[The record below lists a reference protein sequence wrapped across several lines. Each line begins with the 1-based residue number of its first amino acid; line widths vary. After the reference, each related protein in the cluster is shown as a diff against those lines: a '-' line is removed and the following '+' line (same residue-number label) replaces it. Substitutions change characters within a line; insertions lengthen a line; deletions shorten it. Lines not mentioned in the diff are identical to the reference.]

1 MDYKTILHQVGQLY
15 QNLSLRQRII
25 IAASIVVVVGFLVF
39 LTLFRSGSTLASE
52 AGYSVLFENA
62 NTSDSAMI
70 VTQLEK
76 SGVPYILRNEG
87 TILVPNEQ
95 VYKQRLAIA
104 SAGLLPKDN
113 KVGFELF
120 DKQEFGATEAEQK
133 VKYQRAL
140 EGELARTIES
150 LEPIHSATVH
160 IAFAKD
166 TLFTQQQVPPT
177 ASVALTIKDGLKLN
191 KKQIMGIKNLIASSV
206 TKLTPENVKIMDQ
219 KGIPLDDEGAFES
232 DLIAAQI
239 KYKRDQEYELEQKI
253 VASIAPF
260 AGGYDRVVAKVSID
274 YDFSKEESQSEVYD
288 PNTVVRSE
296 QTLEEHR
303 EGYKDKEIQGVPGAV
318 SNIGPVEGL
327 DDKGAREVYTKNQT
341 TTNNE
346 ISKKITNTTKQFATV
361 KRISAAVVVDG
372 KYKVITDDQG
382 NITNEYIPLN
392 DKEIQAIEN
401 LTKGAIGFNLARG
414 DAVEVNNLEFHRT
427 VKVENKVQTFYSRF
441 IEPFIPPV
449 KYVFAAILLFIFYKK
464 VIVPFSQKMLADI
477 KLEEEMEGKDGQ
489 VIDDAED
496 AIEKFNAAR
505 KKVEE
510 QLGFG
515 DNFDEDALQYD
526 VLLEKLRAVA
536 NEKGEEVALL
546 LQKLV
551 ENEAEFGEKDI

>member
-39 LTLFRSGSTLASE
+39 LTLFRSGSTVASE

-177 ASVALTIKDGLKLN
+177 ASVALTIKEGLKLN

-382 NITNEYIPLN
+382 NVTNEYIPLN

>member
-39 LTLFRSGSTLASE
+39 LTLFRSGSTVASE
-52 AGYSVLFENA
+52 TGYSVLFENT

-140 EGELARTIES
+140 EGELAKTIES

-177 ASVALTIKDGLKLN
+177 ASVALTIKEGLKLN

-206 TKLTPENVKIMDQ
+206 TKLSPENVKIMDQ

-274 YDFSKEESQSEVYD
+274 FDFSKEESQSEIYD

-327 DDKGAREVYTKNQT
+327 DDKGAREVYTKNQA

-382 NITNEYIPLN
+382 NVTNEYIPLS

-427 VKVENKVQTFYSRF
+427 VKVENKVQTFYSKF
-441 IEPFIPPV
+441 VEPFIPPV

-489 VIDDAED
+489 IIDEAED

>member
-39 LTLFRSGSTLASE
+39 LTLFRSGSTVASE

-87 TILVPNEQ
+87 TILVPNDQ

-177 ASVALTIKDGLKLN
+177 ASVALTIKEGLKLN

-253 VASIAPF
+253 VASIA
-260 AGGYDRVVAKVSID
+260 
-274 YDFSKEESQSEVYD
+274 
-288 PNTVVRSE
+288 
-296 QTLEEHR
+296 
-303 EGYKDKEIQGVPGAV
+303 
-318 SNIGPVEGL
+318 
-327 DDKGAREVYTKNQT
+327 
-341 TTNNE
+341 
-346 ISKKITNTTKQFATV
+346 
-361 KRISAAVVVDG
+361 
-372 KYKVITDDQG
+372 
-382 NITNEYIPLN
+382 
-392 DKEIQAIEN
+392 
-401 LTKGAIGFNLARG
+401 
-414 DAVEVNNLEFHRT
+414 
-427 VKVENKVQTFYSRF
+427 
-441 IEPFIPPV
+441 
-449 KYVFAAILLFIFYKK
+449 
-464 VIVPFSQKMLADI
+464 
-477 KLEEEMEGKDGQ
+477 
-489 VIDDAED
+489 
-496 AIEKFNAAR
+496 
-505 KKVEE
+505 
-510 QLGFG
+510 
-515 DNFDEDALQYD
+515 
-526 VLLEKLRAVA
+526 
-536 NEKGEEVALL
+536 
-546 LQKLV
+546 
-551 ENEAEFGEKDI
+551 

>member
-39 LTLFRSGSTLASE
+39 LTLFRSGSTVASE

-76 SGVPYILRNEG
+76 SGVPYILRDEG

-361 KRISAAVVVDG
+361 NRISAAVVVDG

-382 NITNEYIPLN
+382 NITNEYIPLS

>member
-39 LTLFRSGSTLASE
+39 LTLFRSGSTVASE

-392 DKEIQAIEN
+392 DKEIKAIEN

-489 VIDDAED
+489 IIDDAED

>member
-39 LTLFRSGSTLASE
+39 LTLFRSGSTVASE
-52 AGYSVLFENA
+52 SGYSVLFENA

>member
-39 LTLFRSGSTLASE
+39 LTLFRSGSTVASE
-52 AGYSVLFENA
+52 AGYSVLFENT

-177 ASVALTIKDGLKLN
+177 ASVALTIKEGLKLN

-206 TKLTPENVKIMDQ
+206 TKLSPENVKIMDQ

-274 YDFSKEESQSEVYD
+274 FDFSKEESQSEIYD

-327 DDKGAREVYTKNQT
+327 DDKGAREVYTKNQA

-382 NITNEYIPLN
+382 NVTNEYIPLS

-427 VKVENKVQTFYSRF
+427 VKVENKVQTFYSKF
-441 IEPFIPPV
+441 VEPFIPPV

-489 VIDDAED
+489 IIDEAED

>member
-39 LTLFRSGSTLASE
+39 LTLFRSGSTVASE
-52 AGYSVLFENA
+52 AGYSVLFENT

-392 DKEIQAIEN
+392 DKEIKAIEN

>member
-39 LTLFRSGSTLASE
+39 LTLFRSGSTVASE

-76 SGVPYILRNEG
+76 SGVPYILRDEG

-177 ASVALTIKDGLKLN
+177 ASVALTIKEGLKLN

-382 NITNEYIPLN
+382 NITNEYIPLS

>member
-1 MDYKTILHQVGQLY
+1 MDYKTLLHQVGQLY
-15 QNLSLRQRII
+15 QNLSLKQRII
-25 IAASIVVVVGFLVF
+25 IATSIVVVVGFLVF
-39 LTLFRSGSTLASE
+39 LTLFRSGSSVASE

-62 NTSDSAMI
+62 NTNDSAMI
-70 VTQLEK
+70 VAQLEK
-76 SGVPYILRNEG
+76 SGVPYVLRDEG

-120 DKQEFGATEAEQK
+120 DKQEFGATEAEQQ

-166 TLFTQQQVPPT
+166 TLFTQQQIPPT
-177 ASVALTIKDGLKLN
+177 ASVSLVIKDDLKLN
-191 KKQIMGIKNLIASSV
+191 KKQIMGIKILVSSAV
-206 TKLTPENVKIMDQ
+206 SKLTPENVKVMDQ
-219 KGIPLDDEGAFES
+219 KGIPLDDEGAFG
-232 DLIAAQI
+232 DDIIAMQI

-253 VASIAPF
+253 IAAIAPF
-260 AGGYDRVVAKVSID
+260 AGGYDRVVAKVSVD
-274 YDFSKEESQSEVYD
+274 YDFSEEQSQSEIYD
-288 PNTVVRSE
+288 PNTVIRSE
-296 QTLEEHR
+296 QTLEERR
-303 EGYKDKEIQGVPGAV
+303 EGRKEKEIQGVPGAV

-327 DDKGAREVYTKNQT
+327 EGNGLNELYTKNQT

-346 ISKKITNTTKQFATV
+346 ISKKITSTTKQFATI

-372 KYKVITDDQG
+372 KYKVVTDDQG
-382 NITNEYIPLN
+382 NVTNEYIPLN
-392 DKEIQAIEN
+392 DREIKAIEN
-401 LTKGAIGFNLARG
+401 LTKGAIGYSLARG
-414 DAVEVNNLEFHRT
+414 DAVEVDNLEFHKT
-427 VKVENKVQTFYSRF
+427 TKVENKVQTFYSRF

-477 KLEEEMEGKDGQ
+477 KLEEEMEGKEGQ
-489 VIDDAED
+489 FIDEAED

-515 DNFDEDALQYD
+515 ENFDEDALQYD

-536 NEKGEEVALL
+536 NEKSEEVALL

-551 ENEAEFGEKDI
+551 ESDTEFGEKDI

>member
-39 LTLFRSGSTLASE
+39 LTLFRSGSTVASE

-177 ASVALTIKDGLKLN
+177 ASVALTIKEGLKLN

-382 NITNEYIPLN
+382 NVTNEYIPLS
-392 DKEIQAIEN
+392 DKEIKAIEN

-427 VKVENKVQTFYSRF
+427 AKVENKVQTFYSRF
-441 IEPFIPPV
+441 VEPFIPPV

-489 VIDDAED
+489 VIDEAED

-536 NEKGEEVALL
+536 NEKSEEVALL

>member
-39 LTLFRSGSTLASE
+39 LTLFRSGSTVASE

-382 NITNEYIPLN
+382 NITNEYIPLS

>member
-1 MDYKTILHQVGQLY
+1 MDYKTMLHQVGQLY

-39 LTLFRSGSTLASE
+39 LTLFRSGSSVAND

-70 VTQLEK
+70 VAQLEK
-76 SGVPYILRNEG
+76 NGVPYILRNEG
-87 TILVPNEQ
+87 TILVPNDQ
-95 VYKQRLAIA
+95 VYKQRLAVA

-177 ASVALTIKDGLKLN
+177 ASVTLTVKDGLKLN
-191 KKQIMGIKNLIASSV
+191 KKQIMGIKNLISSSV
-206 TKLTPENVKIMDQ
+206 TKLTPENVKITDQ
-219 KGIPLDDEGAFES
+219 KGIPLDDEEGFAD

-253 VASIAPF
+253 IAAIAPF

-274 YDFSKEESQSEVYD
+274 YDFSKEQSQSEVFD
-288 PNTVVRSE
+288 PNTVIRGE

-303 EGYKDKEIQGVPGAV
+303 EGFKEKEIQGVPGAV

-327 DDKGAREVYTKNQT
+327 DNNGAREVYSKKQT

-346 ISKKITNTTKQFATV
+346 ISKKVTNTTKQFATI

-382 NITNEYIPLN
+382 NITNEYVPLSER
-392 DKEIQAIEN
+392 EIQAIEN

-414 DAVEVNNLEFHRT
+414 DAVEVDNLEFHKT
-427 VKVENKVQTFYSRF
+427 AKVEDKVQTFYNRF
-441 IEPFIPPV
+441 VEPFIPPV

-515 DNFDEDALQYD
+515 DSFDEDALQYD
-526 VLLEKLRAVA
+526 VLLEKLRGVA
-536 NEKGEEVALL
+536 NEKSEEVALL

-551 ENEAEFGEKDI
+551 ENDAEFGEKDI

>member
-39 LTLFRSGSTLASE
+39 LTLFRSGSTVASE

-392 DKEIQAIEN
+392 DKEIKAIEN

>member
-39 LTLFRSGSTLASE
+39 LTLFRSGSTVASE

>member
-39 LTLFRSGSTLASE
+39 LTLFRSGSTVASE

-76 SGVPYILRNEG
+76 SGVPYILRDEG

-382 NITNEYIPLN
+382 NITNEYIPLS

>member
-39 LTLFRSGSTLASE
+39 LTLFRSGSTVASE

-177 ASVALTIKDGLKLN
+177 ASVALTIKEGLKLN

-206 TKLTPENVKIMDQ
+206 TKLSPENVKIMDQ

-274 YDFSKEESQSEVYD
+274 YDFSKEESQSEIYD

-303 EGYKDKEIQGVPGAV
+303 EGYKDKEVQGVPGAV

-327 DDKGAREVYTKNQT
+327 DNNGAREVYTKNQT

-382 NITNEYIPLN
+382 NVTNEYIPLS

-427 VKVENKVQTFYSRF
+427 VKVENKVQTFYSKF
-441 IEPFIPPV
+441 VEPFIPPV

-489 VIDDAED
+489 IIDEAED

>member
-76 SGVPYILRNEG
+76 SGVPYILRDEG

>member
-39 LTLFRSGSTLASE
+39 LTLFRSGSTVASE

-76 SGVPYILRNEG
+76 SGVPYILRDEG

-372 KYKVITDDQG
+372 KYKVVTDDQG
-382 NITNEYIPLN
+382 NVTNEYIPLN

>member
-39 LTLFRSGSTLASE
+39 LTLFRSGSTVASE

-87 TILVPNEQ
+87 TILVPNDQ

-177 ASVALTIKDGLKLN
+177 ASVALTIKEGLKLN

-296 QTLEEHR
+296 QTLEEHK

-346 ISKKITNTTKQFATV
+346 ISKKITNTTKQFATI

-382 NITNEYIPLN
+382 NITNEYIPLS

-427 VKVENKVQTFYSRF
+427 VKVENKVQTFYSKF
-441 IEPFIPPV
+441 VEPFIPPV

-489 VIDDAED
+489 IIDEAED